1 MQDNQERNVPSRE
14 EQEGYAKKLA
24 QLAVS
29 FYHMPQDQ
37 RQYYAPKMQELKERL
52 GRLPP
57 WLSEVY
63 EAEVKRL
70 MAQKAQAA
78 AKRSEPS
85 VHSISREEST
95 EDGLLHAPKQED
107 ATHAAEQAHAN
118 SNQQQPSVSAAQNT
132 GQVEPRI
139 AEQAEEKK
147 PENVSISESE
157 QWEDVFEQDGQQ
169 EHEHEETHESL
180 SPLQPEPEEKPKKKK
195 RIGCLIVILI
205 FVALIAA
212 GIAAMVWAMNDIIGN
227 RSRTIEA
234 KTIEIEKGSYLKS
247 ISETLEEN
255 GIIRSALLFQL
266 YVKVQQEAGALQYGT
281 FELSSD
287 MTYDELIELL
297 KTEQKRD
304 TVRVTF
310 PEGIPA
316 VQFAQRMEEAG
327 LCTAEEFLQV
337 ANEGDFS
344 QFKFWNLR
352 DENPNQ
358 FMKCEGYLFP
368 ETYEFYRDDDVYN
381 MVAKIYGEFDKRFTD
396 EMYAKV
402 QEMGFTLTQFV
413 TLASIVQEEAGL
425 PEHQA
430 DVAAVFMNRLGPN
443 SIVSLLQSNCSSYIQ
458 NDDDNNYIN
467 NTIAPACGGWEN
479 IPQEI
484 IDAYDTYKTPGL
496 PAGPISN
503 PGMDAL
509 TNTLNYASSPYYG
522 DYYFFVTDLAGTY
535 YYAKTDAEHEVN
547 KAAAAQVNASL

>member
-1 MQDNQERNVPSRE
+1 MQDNQERSVPTRE

-29 FYHMPQDQ
+29 FYHMPQEQ

-63 EAEVKRL
+63 ESEVKRL

-78 AKRSEPS
+78 VKRNEPS
-85 VHSISREEST
+85 VQTSERDPRHEA
-95 EDGLLHAPKQED
+95 LLHAPETQDAAKPERAPAQNKPQTSLPIIEPAPQQEQESS
-107 ATHAAEQAHAN
+107 AEEAAAE
-118 SNQQQPSVSAAQNT
+118 ST
-132 GQVEPRI
+132 
-139 AEQAEEKK
+139 
-147 PENVSISESE
+147 E
-157 QWEDVFEQDGQQ
+157 QWEDAFDED
-169 EHEHEETHESL
+169 THEVEK
-180 SPLQPEPEEKPKKKK
+180 PLESDLALQKETDEKPKKK
-195 RIGCLIVILI
+195 RRWGCLVIILI

-212 GIAAMVWAMNDIIGN
+212 GIAVMVWAMNDVIGN

-266 YVKVQQEAGALQYGT
+266 YVKFQQEAGALQYGT

-368 ETYEFYRDDDVYN
+368 ETYEFYQNDDVYN

-402 QEMGFTLTQFV
+402 EEMGFTLTEFV

-509 TNTLNYASSPYYG
+509 TNTLNYASSQYYG

>member
-1 MQDNQERNVPSRE
+1 MQDNQERSVPTRE

-29 FYHMPQDQ
+29 FYHMPQEQ
-37 RQYYAPKMQELKERL
+37 RQHYAPKMQELKERL

-63 EAEVKRL
+63 ESEVKRL

-78 AKRSEPS
+78 VKRNEPS
-85 VHSISREEST
+85 VQTSERDPRDEA
-95 EDGLLHAPKQED
+95 LLHAPETQD
-107 ATHAAEQAHAN
+107 AAKPERA
-118 SNQQQPSVSAAQNT
+118 PAQNKPQT
-132 GQVEPRI
+132 SLPIIEP
-139 AEQAEEKK
+139 APQQEQESSAEEAA
-147 PENVSISESE
+147 PESTE
-157 QWEDVFEQDGQQ
+157 QWEDAFDED
-169 EHEHEETHESL
+169 THEVEK
-180 SPLQPEPEEKPKKKK
+180 PLESDLALQKEVDEKPKKK
-195 RIGCLIVILI
+195 RRWGCLVIILI

-212 GIAAMVWAMNDIIGN
+212 GIAAMVWAMNDVIGN

-266 YVKVQQEAGALQYGT
+266 YVKFQQEAGALQYGT

-368 ETYEFYRDDDVYN
+368 ETYEFYQNDDVYN

-402 QEMGFTLTQFV
+402 EEMGFTLTEFV

-509 TNTLNYASSPYYG
+509 TNTLNYASSQYYG

>member
-1 MQDNQERNVPSRE
+1 MQDNQERSVPTRE

-29 FYHMPQDQ
+29 FYHMPQEQ
-37 RQYYAPKMQELKERL
+37 RQHYAPKMQELKERL

-63 EAEVKRL
+63 ESEVKRL

-78 AKRSEPS
+78 VKRNEPS
-85 VHSISREEST
+85 VQTSERDPRDEA
-95 EDGLLHAPKQED
+95 LLHAPDTQDAAKPERAPAQNKPQTSLPIIEPAPQQEQESSAEEAAAESTEHWED
-107 ATHAAEQAHAN
+107 AFD
-118 SNQQQPSVSAAQNT
+118 
-132 GQVEPRI
+132 
-139 AEQAEEKK
+139 
-147 PENVSISESE
+147 
-157 QWEDVFEQDGQQ
+157 ED
-169 EHEHEETHESL
+169 THEVEK
-180 SPLQPEPEEKPKKKK
+180 PLESDLALQKETDEKPKKK
-195 RIGCLIVILI
+195 RRWGCLVIILI

-212 GIAAMVWAMNDIIGN
+212 GIAAMVWAMNDVIGN

-266 YVKVQQEAGALQYGT
+266 YVKFQQEAGALQYGT

-368 ETYEFYRDDDVYN
+368 ETYEFYQNDDVYN

-402 QEMGFTLTQFV
+402 EEMGFTLTEFV
-413 TLASIVQEEAGL
+413 TLASVVQEEAGL

-509 TNTLNYASSPYYG
+509 TNTLNYASSQYYG

>member
-1 MQDNQERNVPSRE
+1 MQDNQERSVPTRE

-29 FYHMPQDQ
+29 FYHMPQEQ
-37 RQYYAPKMQELKERL
+37 RQHYAPKMQELKERL

-63 EAEVKRL
+63 ESEVKRL

-78 AKRSEPS
+78 VKRNEPS
-85 VHSISREEST
+85 VQTSERDPRDEA
-95 EDGLLHAPKQED
+95 LLHAPDTQDAAKPERAPAQNKPQTSLPVAEPALQQEQESSAEEAAAESTEHWED
-107 ATHAAEQAHAN
+107 AFD
-118 SNQQQPSVSAAQNT
+118 
-132 GQVEPRI
+132 
-139 AEQAEEKK
+139 
-147 PENVSISESE
+147 
-157 QWEDVFEQDGQQ
+157 ED
-169 EHEHEETHESL
+169 THEVEK
-180 SPLQPEPEEKPKKKK
+180 PLESDLALQKETDEKPKKK
-195 RIGCLIVILI
+195 RRWGCLVIILI

-212 GIAAMVWAMNDIIGN
+212 GIAAMVWAMNDVIGN

-266 YVKVQQEAGALQYGT
+266 YVKFQQEAGALQYGT

-368 ETYEFYRDDDVYN
+368 ETYEFYQNDDVYN

-402 QEMGFTLTQFV
+402 EEMGFTLTEFV

-509 TNTLNYASSPYYG
+509 TNTLNYASSQYYG

>member
-1 MQDNQERNVPSRE
+1 MQDNQERSVPTRE

-29 FYHMPQDQ
+29 FYHMPQEQ
-37 RQYYAPKMQELKERL
+37 RQHYAPKMQELKERL

-63 EAEVKRL
+63 ESEVKRL
-70 MAQKAQAA
+70 MAQKAQAPV
-78 AKRSEPS
+78 KRNEPS
-85 VHSISREEST
+85 VQTSERDSRDEA
-95 EDGLLHAPKQED
+95 LLHAPETKDAAKPEQAPAQNKPQTSLPIIEPAPQQEQESS
-107 ATHAAEQAHAN
+107 AEEAAAE
-118 SNQQQPSVSAAQNT
+118 ST
-132 GQVEPRI
+132 
-139 AEQAEEKK
+139 
-147 PENVSISESE
+147 E
-157 QWEDVFEQDGQQ
+157 QWEDAFDED
-169 EHEHEETHESL
+169 THEVEK
-180 SPLQPEPEEKPKKKK
+180 PLESDLALQKEADEKPKKK
-195 RIGCLIVILI
+195 RRWGCLVIILI

-212 GIAAMVWAMNDIIGN
+212 GIAAMVWAMNDVIGN

-266 YVKVQQEAGALQYGT
+266 YVKFQQEAGALQYGT

-368 ETYEFYRDDDVYN
+368 ETYEFYQNDDVYN

-402 QEMGFTLTQFV
+402 EEMGFTLTEFV

-509 TNTLNYASSPYYG
+509 TNTLNYASSQYYG

>member
-1 MQDNQERNVPSRE
+1 MQDNQERSVPTRE

-29 FYHMPQDQ
+29 FYHMPQEQ
-37 RQYYAPKMQELKERL
+37 RQHYAPKMQELKERL

-63 EAEVKRL
+63 ESEVKRL

-78 AKRSEPS
+78 VKRNEPS
-85 VHSISREEST
+85 VQTSERDPRDEA
-95 EDGLLHAPKQED
+95 LLHAPETKE
-107 ATHAAEQAHAN
+107 AAKPERA
-118 SNQQQPSVSAAQNT
+118 PAQNKPQT
-132 GQVEPRI
+132 SLPVAEP
-139 AEQAEEKK
+139 ALQQEQESSAEEAA
-147 PENVSISESE
+147 PESTE
-157 QWEDVFEQDGQQ
+157 QWEDAFDED
-169 EHEHEETHESL
+169 THEVEK
-180 SPLQPEPEEKPKKKK
+180 PLESDLALQKETDEKPKKK
-195 RIGCLIVILI
+195 RRWGCLVIILI

-212 GIAAMVWAMNDIIGN
+212 GIAAMVWAMNDVIGN

-266 YVKVQQEAGALQYGT
+266 YVKFQQEAGALQYGT

-368 ETYEFYRDDDVYN
+368 ETYEFYQNDDVYN

-402 QEMGFTLTQFV
+402 EEMGFTLTEFV

-509 TNTLNYASSPYYG
+509 TNTLNYASSQYYG

>member
-1 MQDNQERNVPSRE
+1 MQDNQERSVPTRE

-29 FYHMPQDQ
+29 FYHMPQEQ
-37 RQYYAPKMQELKERL
+37 RQHYAPKMQELKERL

-63 EAEVKRL
+63 ESEVKRL
-70 MAQKAQAA
+70 MAQKAQAPV
-78 AKRSEPS
+78 KRNEPS
-85 VHSISREEST
+85 VQTSERDPRDEA
-95 EDGLLHAPKQED
+95 LLHAPETKD
-107 ATHAAEQAHAN
+107 AAKPERA
-118 SNQQQPSVSAAQNT
+118 PAQNKPQT
-132 GQVEPRI
+132 SLPVAEPTLQQ
-139 AEQAEEKK
+139 EQESSAEEAA
-147 PENVSISESE
+147 PESTE
-157 QWEDVFEQDGQQ
+157 QWEDAFDED
-169 EHEHEETHESL
+169 THEVEK
-180 SPLQPEPEEKPKKKK
+180 PLESDLALQKEADEKPKKK
-195 RIGCLIVILI
+195 RRWGCLVIILI

-212 GIAAMVWAMNDIIGN
+212 GIAAMVWAMNDVIGN

-266 YVKVQQEAGALQYGT
+266 YVKFQQEAGALQYGT

-368 ETYEFYRDDDVYN
+368 ETYEFYQNDDVYN

-402 QEMGFTLTQFV
+402 EEMGFTLTEFV

-509 TNTLNYASSPYYG
+509 TNTLNYASSQYYG

>member
-1 MQDNQERNVPSRE
+1 MQENQERNVPTRE

-24 QLAVS
+24 QLAVT
-29 FYHMPQDQ
+29 FYHMPQEQ
-37 RQYYAPKMQELKERL
+37 RQYYAPKMDELKERL
-52 GRLPP
+52 KRLPP

-63 EAEVKRL
+63 EDEVKRL
-70 MAQKAQAA
+70 MASKPHEIDKTKEQAPQRAAGSSAPQDDAHPQPAQPSAVR
-78 AKRSEPS
+78 KEPS
-85 VHSISREEST
+85 V
-95 EDGLLHAPKQED
+95 
-107 ATHAAEQAHAN
+107 
-118 SNQQQPSVSAAQNT
+118 
-132 GQVEPRI
+132 
-139 AEQAEEKK
+139 EQAEVKAEKAPEAALNQMPQVKQEAKQTQQWDDPFDQEITEEEEQEDEEHLDLTETAHEDFERNMKGKK
-147 PENVSISESE
+147 PKS
-157 QWEDVFEQDGQQ
+157 
-169 EHEHEETHESL
+169 
-180 SPLQPEPEEKPKKKK
+180 KK
-195 RIGCLIVILI
+195 RIGCLIVIIL
-205 FVALIAA
+205 FLALFAG
-212 GIAAMVWAMNDIIGN
+212 GIAVMVWGMNDIIGN

-234 KTIEIEKGSYLKS
+234 KTVEIEKGSYLKS
-247 ISETLEEN
+247 ISQTLEEN

-266 YVKVQQEAGALQYGT
+266 YVKLQQEGGALQYGT

-287 MTYDELIELL
+287 MTYDELIEVL

-316 VQFAQRMEEAG
+316 VQFAQRMEDAG

-368 ETYEFYRDDDVYN
+368 ETYEFYQNDDVYN

-402 QEMGFTLTQFV
+402 QEMGFTLTEFV

-509 TNTLNYASSPYYG
+509 TNTLNYASSQYYG

-535 YYAKTDAEHEVN
+535 YYAKTDAEHEAN
-547 KAAAAQVNASL
+547 KTAAAQVNASL

>member
-1 MQDNQERNVPSRE
+1 MQDNQERSVPTRE

-29 FYHMPQDQ
+29 FYHMPQEQ

-63 EAEVKRL
+63 ESEVKRL

-78 AKRSEPS
+78 VKRNEPS
-85 VHSISREEST
+85 VQTSERDPRDEA
-95 EDGLLHAPKQED
+95 LLHAPETQE
-107 ATHAAEQAHAN
+107 AAKPEQA
-118 SNQQQPSVSAAQNT
+118 PAQNKPQT
-132 GQVEPRI
+132 SLPILEP
-139 AEQAEEKK
+139 APQQEQESSAEEAA
-147 PENVSISESE
+147 PESTE
-157 QWEDVFEQDGQQ
+157 QWEDVFDED
-169 EHEHEETHESL
+169 THEVEK
-180 SPLQPEPEEKPKKKK
+180 PLESDLALQKETDEKPKKK
-195 RIGCLIVILI
+195 RRWGCLVIILI

-212 GIAAMVWAMNDIIGN
+212 GIAAMVWAMNDVIGN

-266 YVKVQQEAGALQYGT
+266 YVKFQQEAGALQYGT

-368 ETYEFYRDDDVYN
+368 ETYEFYQNDDVYN

-402 QEMGFTLTQFV
+402 EEMGFTLTEFV

-484 IDAYDTYKTPGL
+484 IDAYDTYKMPGL

-509 TNTLNYASSPYYG
+509 TNTLNYASSQYYG

>member
-1 MQDNQERNVPSRE
+1 
-14 EQEGYAKKLA
+14 
-24 QLAVS
+24 
-29 FYHMPQDQ
+29 MPQEQ
-37 RQYYAPKMQELKERL
+37 RQHYAPKMQELKERL

-63 EAEVKRL
+63 ESEVKRL
-70 MAQKAQAA
+70 MAQKAQAPV
-78 AKRSEPS
+78 KRNEPS
-85 VHSISREEST
+85 VQTSERDPRDEA
-95 EDGLLHAPKQED
+95 LLHAPETKD
-107 ATHAAEQAHAN
+107 AAKPERA
-118 SNQQQPSVSAAQNT
+118 PAQNKPQT
-132 GQVEPRI
+132 SLPVAEP
-139 AEQAEEKK
+139 ALQQEQESSAEEAA
-147 PENVSISESE
+147 PESTE
-157 QWEDVFEQDGQQ
+157 QWEDAFDED
-169 EHEHEETHESL
+169 THEVEK
-180 SPLQPEPEEKPKKKK
+180 PLESDLALQKEVDEKPKKK
-195 RIGCLIVILI
+195 RRWGCLVIILI

-212 GIAAMVWAMNDIIGN
+212 GIAAMVWAMNDVIGN

-266 YVKVQQEAGALQYGT
+266 YVKFQQEAGALQYGT

-368 ETYEFYRDDDVYN
+368 ETYEFYQNDDVYN

-402 QEMGFTLTQFV
+402 EEMGFTLTEFV

-509 TNTLNYASSPYYG
+509 TNTLNYASSQYYG

>member
-1 MQDNQERNVPSRE
+1 MQDNQERSVPTRE

-29 FYHMPQDQ
+29 FYHMPQEQ
-37 RQYYAPKMQELKERL
+37 RQHYAPKMQELKERL

-63 EAEVKRL
+63 ESEVKRL

-78 AKRSEPS
+78 VKRNEPS
-85 VHSISREEST
+85 VQTSERDPRDEA
-95 EDGLLHAPKQED
+95 LLHAPETQD
-107 ATHAAEQAHAN
+107 AAKPERA
-118 SNQQQPSVSAAQNT
+118 PAQNKPQT
-132 GQVEPRI
+132 SLPIIEP
-139 AEQAEEKK
+139 APQQEQESSAEEAA
-147 PENVSISESE
+147 PESTE
-157 QWEDVFEQDGQQ
+157 QWEDAFDED
-169 EHEHEETHESL
+169 THEVEK
-180 SPLQPEPEEKPKKKK
+180 PLESDLALQKEVDEKPKKK
-195 RIGCLIVILI
+195 RRWGCLVIILI

-212 GIAAMVWAMNDIIGN
+212 GIAAMVWAMNDVIGN

-266 YVKVQQEAGALQYGT
+266 YVKFQQEAGALQYGT

-368 ETYEFYRDDDVYN
+368 ETYEFYQNDDVYN

-402 QEMGFTLTQFV
+402 EEMGFTLTEFV

-509 TNTLNYASSPYYG
+509 TILFIYASSQYYG

>member
-1 MQDNQERNVPSRE
+1 MQDNQERSVPTRE

-29 FYHMPQDQ
+29 FYHMPQEQ
-37 RQYYAPKMQELKERL
+37 RQHYAPKMQELKERL

-63 EAEVKRL
+63 ESEVKRL
-70 MAQKAQAA
+70 MAQKAQVPV
-78 AKRSEPS
+78 KRNEPS
-85 VHSISREEST
+85 VQTSERDLRDEA
-95 EDGLLHAPKQED
+95 LLHAPETKD
-107 ATHAAEQAHAN
+107 AAKPERA
-118 SNQQQPSVSAAQNT
+118 PAQNKPQT
-132 GQVEPRI
+132 SLPVAEPTLQQ
-139 AEQAEEKK
+139 EQESSAEEAA
-147 PENVSISESE
+147 PESTE
-157 QWEDVFEQDGQQ
+157 QWEDAFDED
-169 EHEHEETHESL
+169 THEVEK
-180 SPLQPEPEEKPKKKK
+180 PLESDLALQKEADEKPKKK
-195 RIGCLIVILI
+195 RRWGCLVIILI

-212 GIAAMVWAMNDIIGN
+212 GIAAMVWAMNDVIGN

-266 YVKVQQEAGALQYGT
+266 YVKFQQEAGALQYGT

-368 ETYEFYRDDDVYN
+368 ETYEFYQNDDVYN

-402 QEMGFTLTQFV
+402 EEMGFTLTEFV

-509 TNTLNYASSPYYG
+509 TNTLNYASSQYYG

>member
-1 MQDNQERNVPSRE
+1 MQDNQERSVPTRE

-29 FYHMPQDQ
+29 FYHMPQEQ

-63 EAEVKRL
+63 ESEVKRL
-70 MAQKAQAA
+70 MAQKAQATV
-78 AKRSEPS
+78 KRNEPS
-85 VHSISREEST
+85 VQTSERDPRDET
-95 EDGLLHAPKQED
+95 LLHAPETQDAAKPERAPAQNKPQTSLPIIEPAPQQEQESS
-107 ATHAAEQAHAN
+107 AEEAAAE
-118 SNQQQPSVSAAQNT
+118 ST
-132 GQVEPRI
+132 
-139 AEQAEEKK
+139 
-147 PENVSISESE
+147 E
-157 QWEDVFEQDGQQ
+157 QWEDAFDED
-169 EHEHEETHESL
+169 THEVEK
-180 SPLQPEPEEKPKKKK
+180 PLESDLALQKEADEKPKKK
-195 RIGCLIVILI
+195 RRWGCLVIILI

-212 GIAAMVWAMNDIIGN
+212 GIAAMVWAMNDVIGN

-266 YVKVQQEAGALQYGT
+266 YVKFQQEAGALQYGT

-368 ETYEFYRDDDVYN
+368 ETYEFYQNDDVYN

-402 QEMGFTLTQFV
+402 EEMGFTLTEFV

-509 TNTLNYASSPYYG
+509 TNTLNYASSQYYG

>member
-1 MQDNQERNVPSRE
+1 MQENQERNVPTRE

-24 QLAVS
+24 QLAVT
-29 FYHMPQDQ
+29 FYHMPQEQ
-37 RQYYAPKMQELKERL
+37 RQYYAPKMDELKERL
-52 GRLPP
+52 KRLPP

-63 EAEVKRL
+63 EEEVKRL
-70 MAQKAQAA
+70 MERKAQES
-78 AKRSEPS
+78 AKRSEQ
-85 VHSISREEST
+85 VSRPAPAGVPQDDSLLHPQVQQPVQEESK
-95 EDGLLHAPKQED
+95 APVQED
-107 ATHAAEQAHAN
+107 AAKTDKAPKAQESQPPQVNEQT
-118 SNQQQPSVSAAQNT
+118 QQTQQWDDPF
-132 GQVEPRI
+132 
-139 AEQAEEKK
+139 EQELTEE
-147 PENVSISESE
+147 EQESE
-157 QWEDVFEQDGQQ
+157 EAQAPAQTPDADALEA
-169 EHEHEETHESL
+169 L
-180 SPLQPEPEEKPKKKK
+180 PAKPKKKK
-195 RIGCLIVILI
+195 RIGCLVVILL
-205 FVALIAA
+205 FVALFAA
-212 GIAAMVWAMNDIIGN
+212 GIAVMVWGMNDMIGN

-266 YVKVQQEAGALQYGT
+266 YVKLQQEGGALQYGT

-287 MTYDELIELL
+287 MTYDELIEVL

-316 VQFAQRMEEAG
+316 VQFAQRMEDAG

-368 ETYEFYRDDDVYN
+368 ETYEFYQNDDVYN

-402 QEMGFTLTQFV
+402 QEMGFTLTEFV

-425 PEHQA
+425 PEHQT

-443 SIVSLLQSNCSSYIQ
+443 SIVTLLQSNCSSYIQ

-467 NTIAPACGGWEN
+467 NTIAPAFGGWEN

-509 TNTLNYASSPYYG
+509 TNTLNYASSQYYG

-547 KAAAAQVNASL
+547 KTAAAQVNASL

>member
-1 MQDNQERNVPSRE
+1 MQDNQERSVPTRE

-29 FYHMPQDQ
+29 FYHMPQEQ
-37 RQYYAPKMQELKERL
+37 RQHYAPKMQELKERL

-63 EAEVKRL
+63 ESEVKRL

-78 AKRSEPS
+78 VKRNEPS
-85 VHSISREEST
+85 AQTSERDPRDEA
-95 EDGLLHAPKQED
+95 LLHAPETKEAAKPERAPAQNKPQTSLPIIEPAPQQEQESS
-107 ATHAAEQAHAN
+107 AEEAAAE
-118 SNQQQPSVSAAQNT
+118 ST
-132 GQVEPRI
+132 
-139 AEQAEEKK
+139 
-147 PENVSISESE
+147 E
-157 QWEDVFEQDGQQ
+157 QWEDAFDED
-169 EHEHEETHESL
+169 THEVEK
-180 SPLQPEPEEKPKKKK
+180 PLESDLALQKEVDEKPKKK
-195 RIGCLIVILI
+195 RRWGCLVIILI

-212 GIAAMVWAMNDIIGN
+212 GIAAMVWAMNDVIGN

-266 YVKVQQEAGALQYGT
+266 YVKFQQEAGALQYGT

-368 ETYEFYRDDDVYN
+368 ETYEFYQNDDVYN

-402 QEMGFTLTQFV
+402 EEMGFTLTEFV

-509 TNTLNYASSPYYG
+509 TNTLNYASSQYYG

>member
-1 MQDNQERNVPSRE
+1 MQDNQERSVPTRE

-29 FYHMPQDQ
+29 FYHMPQEQ
-37 RQYYAPKMQELKERL
+37 RQRYAPKMQELKERL

-63 EAEVKRL
+63 ESEVKRL

-78 AKRSEPS
+78 VKRNEPS
-85 VHSISREEST
+85 VQTSERDPRDEA
-95 EDGLLHAPKQED
+95 LLHAPETQDAAKPERAPAQNKPQTSLPIIEPAPQQEQESS
-107 ATHAAEQAHAN
+107 AEEAAAE
-118 SNQQQPSVSAAQNT
+118 ST
-132 GQVEPRI
+132 
-139 AEQAEEKK
+139 
-147 PENVSISESE
+147 E
-157 QWEDVFEQDGQQ
+157 QWEDAFDED
-169 EHEHEETHESL
+169 THEVEK
-180 SPLQPEPEEKPKKKK
+180 PLESDLALQKEVDEKPKKK
-195 RIGCLIVILI
+195 RRWGCLVIILI

-212 GIAAMVWAMNDIIGN
+212 GIAAMVWAMNDVIGN

-266 YVKVQQEAGALQYGT
+266 YVKFQQEAGALQYGT

-368 ETYEFYRDDDVYN
+368 ETYEFYQNDDVYN

-402 QEMGFTLTQFV
+402 EEMGFTLTEFV

-509 TNTLNYASSPYYG
+509 TNTLNYASSQYYG

>member
-1 MQDNQERNVPSRE
+1 MQDNQERSVPTRE

-29 FYHMPQDQ
+29 FYHMPQEQ
-37 RQYYAPKMQELKERL
+37 RQHYAPKMQELKERL

-63 EAEVKRL
+63 ESEVKRL

-78 AKRSEPS
+78 VKRNEPS
-85 VHSISREEST
+85 VQTSERDPRDEALLHPPETQDAAKPERAPAQNKPQTSLPIIEPAPQQEQESSAEEAAAEST
-95 EDGLLHAPKQED
+95 
-107 ATHAAEQAHAN
+107 
-118 SNQQQPSVSAAQNT
+118 
-132 GQVEPRI
+132 
-139 AEQAEEKK
+139 
-147 PENVSISESE
+147 E
-157 QWEDVFEQDGQQ
+157 QWEDAFDED
-169 EHEHEETHESL
+169 THEVEK
-180 SPLQPEPEEKPKKKK
+180 PLESDLALQKEADEKPKKK
-195 RIGCLIVILI
+195 RRWGCLVIILI

-212 GIAAMVWAMNDIIGN
+212 GIAAMVWAMNDVIGN

-266 YVKVQQEAGALQYGT
+266 YVKFQQEAGALQYGT

-368 ETYEFYRDDDVYN
+368 ETYEFYQNDDVYN

-402 QEMGFTLTQFV
+402 EEMGFTLTEFV

-509 TNTLNYASSPYYG
+509 TNTLNYASSQYYG

>member
-1 MQDNQERNVPSRE
+1 MQDNQERSVPTRE

-29 FYHMPQDQ
+29 FYHMPQEQ

-63 EAEVKRL
+63 ESEVKRL

-78 AKRSEPS
+78 VKRNEPS
-85 VHSISREEST
+85 VQTSERDPRDEA
-95 EDGLLHAPKQED
+95 LLHAPETQDAAKPERAPAQNKPQTSLPIIEPAPQQEQESS
-107 ATHAAEQAHAN
+107 AEEAAAE
-118 SNQQQPSVSAAQNT
+118 ST
-132 GQVEPRI
+132 
-139 AEQAEEKK
+139 
-147 PENVSISESE
+147 E
-157 QWEDVFEQDGQQ
+157 QWEDAFDED
-169 EHEHEETHESL
+169 THEVEK
-180 SPLQPEPEEKPKKKK
+180 PLESDLALQKETDEKPKKK
-195 RIGCLIVILI
+195 RRWGCLVIILI

-212 GIAAMVWAMNDIIGN
+212 GIAAMVWAMNDVIGN

-266 YVKVQQEAGALQYGT
+266 YVKFQQEAGALQYGT

-368 ETYEFYRDDDVYN
+368 ETYEFYQNDDVYN

-402 QEMGFTLTQFV
+402 EEMGFTLTEFV

-509 TNTLNYASSPYYG
+509 TNTLNYASSQYYG

>member
-1 MQDNQERNVPSRE
+1 MQDNQERSVPTRE

-29 FYHMPQDQ
+29 FYHMPQEQ
-37 RQYYAPKMQELKERL
+37 RQYYAPKMQELKDRL
-52 GRLPP
+52 NRLPP

-63 EAEVKRL
+63 ESEVKRL

-78 AKRSEPS
+78 VKRNEPS
-85 VHSISREEST
+85 MQSFQEEPRDES
-95 EDGLLHAPKQED
+95 LLHAPEVKNVPKAEPAPSQNQPQTTSPPPAEPVLEPEPESSPEED
-107 ATHAAEQAHAN
+107 AAE
-118 SNQQQPSVSAAQNT
+118 SA
-132 GQVEPRI
+132 
-139 AEQAEEKK
+139 
-147 PENVSISESE
+147 E
-157 QWEDVFEQDGQQ
+157 QWEDAFDED
-169 EHEHEETHESL
+169 THEAEK
-180 SPLQPEPEEKPKKKK
+180 PLESNLALQKETNEKPKKK
-195 RIGCLIVILI
+195 RRWGCLVIILI

-234 KTIEIEKGSYLKS
+234 KTVEIEKGSYLKS
-247 ISETLEEN
+247 ISQTLEDN

-266 YVKVQQEAGALQYGT
+266 YVKFQQEAGALQYGT

-368 ETYEFYRDDDVYN
+368 ETYEFYQNDDVYN

-402 QEMGFTLTQFV
+402 EEMGFTLTEFV

-509 TNTLNYASSPYYG
+509 TNTLNYASSQYYG

>member
-1 MQDNQERNVPSRE
+1 MEKPLESD
-14 EQEGYAKKLA
+14 LA
-24 QLAVS
+24 LQ
-29 FYHMPQDQ
+29 
-37 RQYYAPKMQELKERL
+37 KE
-52 GRLPP
+52 
-57 WLSEVY
+57 
-63 EAEVKRL
+63 
-70 MAQKAQAA
+70 
-78 AKRSEPS
+78 
-85 VHSISREEST
+85 T
-95 EDGLLHAPKQED
+95 D
-107 ATHAAEQAHAN
+107 
-118 SNQQQPSVSAAQNT
+118 
-132 GQVEPRI
+132 
-139 AEQAEEKK
+139 
-147 PENVSISESE
+147 
-157 QWEDVFEQDGQQ
+157 
-169 EHEHEETHESL
+169 
-180 SPLQPEPEEKPKKKK
+180 EKPKKK
-195 RIGCLIVILI
+195 RRWGCLVIILI

-212 GIAAMVWAMNDIIGN
+212 GIAAMVWAMNDVIGN

-266 YVKVQQEAGALQYGT
+266 YVKFQQEAGALQYGT

-368 ETYEFYRDDDVYN
+368 ETYEFYQNDDVYN

-402 QEMGFTLTQFV
+402 EEMGFTLTEFV

-509 TNTLNYASSPYYG
+509 TNTLNYASSQYYG

>member
-1 MQDNQERNVPSRE
+1 MQDNQERSVPTRE

-29 FYHMPQDQ
+29 FYHMPQEQ
-37 RQYYAPKMQELKERL
+37 RQHYAPKMQELKERL

-63 EAEVKRL
+63 ESEVKRL

-78 AKRSEPS
+78 VKRNEPS
-85 VHSISREEST
+85 VQTSERDPRDEA
-95 EDGLLHAPKQED
+95 LLHAPDTQDAAKPERAPAQNKPQTSLPIIEPAPQQEQESSAEEAAAESTEHWED
-107 ATHAAEQAHAN
+107 AFD
-118 SNQQQPSVSAAQNT
+118 
-132 GQVEPRI
+132 
-139 AEQAEEKK
+139 
-147 PENVSISESE
+147 
-157 QWEDVFEQDGQQ
+157 ED
-169 EHEHEETHESL
+169 THEVEK
-180 SPLQPEPEEKPKKKK
+180 PLESDLALQKETDEKPKKK
-195 RIGCLIVILI
+195 RRWGCLVIILI

-212 GIAAMVWAMNDIIGN
+212 GIAAMVWAMNDVIGN

-266 YVKVQQEAGALQYGT
+266 YVKFQQEAGALQYGT

-368 ETYEFYRDDDVYN
+368 ETYEFYQNDDVYN

-402 QEMGFTLTQFV
+402 EEMGFTLTEFV

-509 TNTLNYASSPYYG
+509 TNTLNYASSQYYG